1 MNKRI
6 LVIDDEDGLR
16 EIIQFSLEVVAGWEV
31 LTASSGREGIALAQL
46 ERPDAILLD
55 VMMPEM
61 DGPSTFQALKSHKTT
76 EKIPT
81 IWLTAKAQIREQQE
95 LIELGGAGAIFK
107 PFKAESLAHEVRK
120 ILKWNDE

>member
-31 LTASSGREGIALAQL
+31 FTASSGREGIALAQS

-61 DGPSTFQALKSHKTT
+61 DGPSTFRELKSNAAT
-76 EKIPT
+76 EQIPT
-81 IWLTAKAQIREQQE
+81 IWLTAKAQIREQKE
-95 LIELGGAGAIFK
+95 LIELGGAGAILK
-107 PFKAESLAHEVRK
+107 PFKAENLAYDVRK
-120 ILKWNDE
+120 ILQWSE